1 MGLYTVLLVDDEPEI
16 REGIIR
22 KIDWNSYG
30 FEIIG
35 SAENGQDALELAE
48 QRQPDVVMT
57 DVMMPFMDGLELG
70 RD

>member
-22 KIDWNSYG
+22 KIDWNRYG

-35 SAENGQDALELAE
+35 SA
-48 QRQPDVVMT
+48 
-57 DVMMPFMDGLELG
+57 
-70 RD
+70 